1 MKPQKTQ
8 AHLAAKSFRIG
19 VGAGITD
26 DGVMDA
32 VVFAFEDW
40 DFTTSPGPGGDD
52 PLVMVVPTTIESL
65 RALGKAAYEIAR
77 FLETGEAPANAR
89 PME

>member
-19 VGAGITD
+19 IGAGITD
-26 DGVMDA
+26 DGVVDA
-32 VVFAFEDW
+32 VVFAFDDW
-40 DFTTSPGPGGDD
+40 AFTDSPGPGEDD
-52 PLVMVVPTTIESL
+52 PLVMAVPTTIEAL

>member
-8 AHLAAKSFRIG
+8 AHMAAKSFRIG
-19 VGAGITD
+19 VGAGVTE
-26 DGVMDA
+26 DGVTDA

-40 DFTTSPGPGGDD
+40 GFTTASPGEDG